1 MKLLQ
6 LALRNVLRN
15 RRRTTMTLLSI
26 VVGVAGL
33 VLFDGFIEYSMWGLR
48 ESTIRSGLGHI
59 QIATEEKFFVSG
71 AYDPFSFLLPRE
83 KDMVEILAARPEVRA
98 IVPQLR
104 FTGSM
109 SFDGRTGVVMV
120 TASDP
125 DSLSDLYGFR
135 SVVSGRE
142 LESGD
147 TNKVL
152 LGKGVAEKLG
162 VKVGGSVTILAATS
176 GGGVNAVDL
185 EVVGIC
191 TLGSRDLENIMG
203 YTTLVTAKEMLF
215 VEQSPLLVVVLDETE
230 QTESVAAALRASL
243 SKSGIRCVVKP
254 WDELADYYK
263 QARDLYENMLAVVQW
278 IILLIV
284 VFAIANTMTMAIME
298 RTREI
303 GTIRAMGTPARQVV
317 LMFLVEAAIIGL
329 AGGALG
335 VLAGYLASG
344 AINLAGGV
352 YIPPPPGRSNGYYAL
367 FRPEAAYAAE
377 IFLLSAAVALG
388 SAVYPAFSAVKLK
401 IPECL
406 RYL

>member
-1 MKLLQ
+1 
-6 LALRNVLRN
+6 
-15 RRRTTMTLLSI
+15 MTLLSI

-33 VLFDGFIEYSMWGLR
+33 VLFNGFIEYSMWGLR

-71 AYDPFSFLLPRE
+71 SYDPFSFLLPQERG
-83 KDMVEILAARPEVRA
+83 MVDHLKTLPEVRA
-98 IVPQLR
+98 IVPQMR

-109 SFDGRTGVVMV
+109 SHEGRTGVVMIS
-120 TASDP
+120 ASDP

-142 LESGD
+142 LESSD

-162 VKVGGSVTILAATS
+162 VKVGGFVTILAATS

-215 VEQSPLLVVVLDETE
+215 VDRSPLLVVVLDKTE
-230 QTESVAAALRASL
+230 QTDEVAAGLRASF
-243 SKSGIRCVVKP
+243 SKSGIPCVVKP
-254 WDELADYYK
+254 WSDLADYYK

-303 GTIRAMGTPARQVV
+303 GTIRAMGTPAVQVV
-317 LMFLVEAAIIGL
+317 LMFLLEAAIIGL

-335 VLAGYLASG
+335 VVAGYLASG
-344 AINLAGGV
+344 AINLLGGV
-352 YIPPPPGRSNGYYAL
+352 YIPPPPGRSSGYYAL
-367 FRPEAAYAAE
+367 FRPELRYGLE
-377 IFLLSAAVALG
+377 IFLLSAGVALG
-388 SAVYPAFSAVKLK
+388 SAVYPAYSAIRLK